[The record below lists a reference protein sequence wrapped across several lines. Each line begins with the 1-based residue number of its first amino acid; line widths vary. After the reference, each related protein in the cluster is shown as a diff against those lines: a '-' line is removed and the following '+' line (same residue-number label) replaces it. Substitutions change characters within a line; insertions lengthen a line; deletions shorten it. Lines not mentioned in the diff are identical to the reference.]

1 MESFR
6 RVTCEQALACFA
18 RRAGWMAASVGGH
31 DDAVGPRHTPSDFR
45 RFEWELSREREGVK
59 RDSAKTKIKM
69 MR

>member
-1 MESFR
+1 
-6 RVTCEQALACFA
+6 
-18 RRAGWMAASVGGH
+18 MAASVGGH